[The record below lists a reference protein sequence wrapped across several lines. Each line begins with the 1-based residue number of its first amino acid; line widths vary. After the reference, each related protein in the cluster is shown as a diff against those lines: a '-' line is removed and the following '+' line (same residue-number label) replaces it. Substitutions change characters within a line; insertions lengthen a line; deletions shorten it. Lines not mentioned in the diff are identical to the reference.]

1 MAQPIEQYRAVYAA
15 VDELASP
22 DPRIRD
28 SAAAMLAAA
37 GPIVVEPLVYGV
49 LHEQD
54 TPADVA
60 LCASVLRQIGPPAF
74 GDLLELIACDW
85 SPEITGRGCLALGI
99 APSDEVIRYAQ
110 ELVSED
116 ANERGELA
124 WLIGYR
130 RRLEY
135 VSLLIVLLSDPA
147 EPVRAKAVAAL
158 GRLGP
163 SVVPLLRRVRR
174 ATEPTARRGALAA
187 MAEIGWDT
195 LDSAEQTLL
204 RRLIRLTLAR
214 EVPTPFTVQG
224 EWYAVRT
231 TDQAAVLAAFGLA
244 HPVPATLAMGRDGRV
259 WDGAGYPGD
268 RGYEDHAD
276 CARMYVSPVLDGWTL
291 VFGIPVV
298 EQELAAHDRKV
309 AALLVDSADE
319 DEATTPA
326 EDAGSA
332 EHAARQAF
340 CAELSRQFGAAQWYA
355 HVEDGGCSDWWG
367 WCIAED
373 GAVARY
379 CYSDHNM
386 PAGSFDA
393 GPVHRGERG
402 PALPGR
408 ADVATP
414 FRIADQ
420 VSVSPTGLGPHTRV
434 AGHGVLALT
443 ACGQRFGHRGALP
456 ISSGC

>member
-1 MAQPIEQYRAVYAA
+1 MYAA

-28 SAAAMLAAA
+28 SAAAMLVAA

-74 GDLLELIACDW
+74 GALLELIACDL
-85 SPEITGRGCLALGI
+85 SPELTGRGCLALGI
-99 APSDEVIRYAQ
+99 APSDEVIPYAQ

-116 ANERGELA
+116 AKERGELA
-124 WLIGYR
+124 WIIGYR

-135 VSLLIVLLSDPA
+135 APLLIVLLSDPA

-174 ATEPTARRGALAA
+174 GPELTARRGALAA

-195 LDSAEQTLL
+195 FDSADQTVL
-204 RRLIRLTLAR
+204 RRLIRLTHAR

-244 HPVPATLAMGRDGRV
+244 QPVPATLAMGRDGRV
-259 WDGAGYPGD
+259 WDGVGYPGD
-268 RGYEDHAD
+268 RGYEDHAG
-276 CARMYVSPVLDGWTL
+276 CARMYVSPVLDSWTL
-291 VFGIPVV
+291 VFGVPVV
-298 EQELAAHDRKV
+298 EQELPAHDRKV
-309 AALLVDSADE
+309 AALLADSTAE
-319 DEATTPA
+319 DEAGTPA
-326 EDAGSA
+326 ADTDSA

-340 CAELSRQFGAAQWYA
+340 CAELSHRFGAAQWYA
-355 HVEDGGCSDWWG
+355 NVQDGGCSHWWG
-367 WCIAED
+367 WCFAED
-373 GAVARY
+373 GAVVQY
-379 CYSDHNM
+379 FSSDQRTGM
-386 PAGSFDA
+386 P
-393 GPVHRGERG
+393 
-402 PALPGR
+402 
-408 ADVATP
+408 DVATP
-414 FRIADQ
+414 FEIADR
-420 VSVSPTGLGPHTRV
+420 VSVSPTSLGPHTRV